1 MKLSHSV
8 SGAIRRFSFWVANG
22 TVGYPLLEDIEY
34 FKEFEESPS
43 LMEAVY
49 AIFVNNLE
57 LDDAGEVLNETYA
70 QQRAAQYI
78 RQYCV
83 KDYKPEPSFDETD
96 ETELY

>member
-49 AIFVNNLE
+49 AVFVNNLE

-70 QQRAAQYI
+70 QHRAAQYL

-83 KDYKPEPSFDETD
+83 KDYKPEPSFDDSD
-96 ETELY
+96 ETALY